1 MHIKENIV
9 LMVTIPGKLKIKL
22 AKFPPEIRHSIVVL
36 VPHVMAII
44 TFFAGAIFLFSGAIP
59 AVDSRLLFLKRYV
72 SLPVLELSN
81 FATSLIGVILLF
93 LARGLQRHLD
103 AAYIFSVALLV
114 MGIIFSLLKGLAYQ
128 QAIILTIILCALI
141 PTRAYFFRKAMI
153 FKEPFT
159 LGWEIAIAIIMVCFI
174 FLGFIVYRN
183 IEYSQMLWWRFSFDA
198 NVSRFLRAAVASSC
212 LAIFIALYK
221 LSQAAPIKDTLPSKA
236 DMETAHI
243 IIVQSKMAMVNFVL
257 LGDKSL
263 LFSDSR
269 KTFIMYRKHGRSMV
283 SLGGPFGLE
292 EEWMDIIWDFR
303 NLAKN
308 HDCRPVFSAIKAEH
322 IYYYL
327 DLGLSL
333 IKMGEEAI
341 IPLDM
346 FSMEG
351 SNRRSFRKEMRHI
364 KSEGASFKVIPC
376 DKVSLILKEL
386 ETISDAWLAKKNTR
400 EKKFSLGFFNEDY
413 LKHFPIGVVRKG
425 EKIVAFANILAG
437 AEKEELTVDLIRYL
451 PGEAPR
457 DVMDYLFINLMLWGK
472 QEGYKVFNLGMAPLS
487 GLDRYPLEL
496 LWNRIGAFI
505 FHRAEYF
512 YNFQGVR
519 AYKNKFNPTWKPR
532 YLAFSGRLSLPKVLA
547 DTAALSSGGVKGI
560 FLK

>member
-1 MHIKENIV
+1 
-9 LMVTIPGKLKIKL
+9 MVTIPEKLKIKL
-22 AKFPPEIRHSIVVL
+22 AKFPPEVRHSIVVL

-44 TFFAGAIFLFSGAIP
+44 TFFAGAILLFSGAIP
-59 AVDSRLLFLKRYV
+59 VVDSRLLFLKSYV
-72 SLPVLELSN
+72 PLPVLEISN
-81 FATSLIGVILLF
+81 FAASLIGVLLLF
-93 LARGLQRHLD
+93 LARGLQRRVD
-103 AAYIFSVALLV
+103 AAYIFTVVLLV
-114 MGIIFSLLKGLAYQ
+114 VGIIFSLLKGPAYQ

-141 PTRAYFFRKAMI
+141 PARAYFFRKAMI

-159 LGWEIAIAIIMVCFI
+159 LGWGIAIAIIMVCFI
-174 FLGFIVYRN
+174 FLGFIIYSN
-183 IEYSQMLWWRFSFDA
+183 TEYSQMLWWRFSFDA

-221 LSQAAPIKDTLPSKA
+221 LSQAAPVKDALPSKT
-236 DMETAHI
+236 DMEKVHS

-263 LFSDSR
+263 LFSDSG
-269 KTFIMYRKHGRSMV
+269 KTFIMYGKQGRSLV

-292 EEWMDIIWDFR
+292 EEWMDIIWKFR
-303 NLAKN
+303 NLAEN

-333 IKMGEEAI
+333 AKMGEEAI
-341 IPLDM
+341 VPLNT
-346 FSMEG
+346 FSLEG

-364 KSEGASFKVIPC
+364 EREGASFKIIPC
-376 DKVSLILKEL
+376 DKVPLILKEL
-386 ETISDAWLAKKNTR
+386 ETISEAWLVEKNTR

-413 LKHFPIGVVRKG
+413 LEHFPIAVVRKG
-425 EKIVAFANILAG
+425 EKIVAFANILSS
-437 AEKEELTVDLIRYL
+437 AEKEELTVDLMRYL

-487 GLDRYPLEL
+487 GLDDYPLEL

-519 AYKNKFNPTWKPR
+519 AYKNKFDPTWKPK
-532 YLAFSGRLSLPKVLA
+532 YFAFSRGLSLLKVLA
-547 DTAALSSGGVKGI
+547 DTAALSSGGVKGM